1 MRGRGAW
8 RKEGGKVR
16 GEEEGHLKRNLG
28 HFRFVKWVKSTI
40 SYGWAD
46 IDNRDRSENVPIH
59 GPGHATSRA
68 DIEKYAALQ
77 GMILKNM
84 PPCRAAY
91 WHLCNIGPT
100 IMILLILHPRP
111 WDTGKVAA
119 PGPY

>member
-1 MRGRGAW
+1 MTIETGQRMFQFTALVMQQAGQI
-8 RKEGGKVR
+8 
-16 GEEEGHLKRNLG
+16 LKNML
-28 HFRFVKWVKSTI
+28 
-40 SYGWAD
+40 
-46 IDNRDRSENVPIH
+46 PC
-59 GPGHATSRA
+59 RA

-119 PGPY
+119 LGPY